1 MGRRLTRREYAD
13 LYGPTTG
20 DRVHLADTGLV
31 IEIER
36 DWNTYGDE
44 AVLGGGKTLR
54 DGMGQA
60 PGVTAEEGALDFVIT
75 NAIVMDPEIGIVKGD
90 IGIKDGM
97 IVGVGKA
104 GNPDVMD
111 VTPGLVV
118 SANTDILSVEGMI
131 VTPGGIDVHV
141 HFDCAQLAWEALSNG
156 ITTMIGGGTG
166 PKTVGIDAPGAFN
179 LQRMIDAFAG
189 IPVNMGQLG
198 KGNSSKP
205 KVLVEQ
211 ALGGAIGLKLH
222 EDWGT
227 TPATIDT
234 CLKVADEYD
243 FQVQIHTDTLNE
255 AGFLERTLEAIGGR
269 TIHTYHT
276 EGAGGGHAPDIIR
289 MAGEMYCLP
298 SSTNPTNPFTVN
310 TFDEHLDMTMV
321 CHHLNPAIPEDVAF
335 AESRIRAQTIAAED
349 VLHDI
354 GAISMLGSDSQG
366 MGRIHEV
373 ICRTWQLAS
382 KMKEQRGALPGD
394 RPGFGDNARILRYI
408 AKYTINAARTFGISG
423 HVGSLEDGKLADVVV
438 WRPAFFGIKPELVI
452 KGGFIAWGAMGDSAA
467 SLMTCE
473 PILMRPQWGAFG
485 RAPAALSACF
495 VHPLAIARDLSGE
508 LGLSK
513 KMLPVVGTRGLTKR
527 DMLWNDACPKISVDP
542 ETFDVFVDGVLA
554 TCEPAREVPLARRY
568 MLR

>member
-1 MGRRLTRREYAD
+1 MASIDRRDYAA

-20 DRVHLADTGLV
+20 DAVRLGDTALTAV
-31 IEIER
+31 VEK
-36 DWNTYGDE
+36 DHAVYGDE
-44 AVLGGGKTLR
+44 CLHGGGKTLR
-54 DGMGQA
+54 DGIGMAGITSA
-60 PGVTAEEGALDFVIT
+60 EGALDFLLCNVVVI
-75 NAIVMDPEIGIVKGD
+75 DPVVGIVKGD
-90 IGIKDGM
+90 LGIRHGR
-97 IVGVGKA
+97 IVGIGKA
-104 GNPDVMD
+104 GNPAIMD
-111 VTPGLVV
+111 GVDPRLIVSSGTTVRDCEGLIATPG
-118 SANTDILSVEGMI
+118 A
-131 VTPGGIDVHV
+131 IDVHV
-141 HFDCAQLAWEALSNG
+141 HFDSAGLVEHALASG
-156 ITTMIGGGTG
+156 ITTMIGGSLG
-166 PKTVGIDAPGAFN
+166 PITVGIDSGGPFN
-179 LQRMIDAFAG
+179 IGKMLQAAEAWPMNFG
-189 IPVNMGQLG
+189 FLG
-198 KGNSSKP
+198 RGNSHRVP
-205 KVLVEQ
+205 PLVEQ
-211 ALGGAIGLKLH
+211 LETGVMGLKLH
-222 EDWGT
+222 EDWGSM
-227 TPATIDT
+227 PAAIDT
-234 CLKVADEYD
+234 CLRVADQHD

-255 AGFLERTLEAIGGR
+255 SGFVEDTLEAIGGR

-289 MAGEMYCLP
+289 VAGEMHCLP

-335 AESRIRAQTIAAED
+335 AESRIRTQTIAAED

-382 KMKEQRGALPGD
+382 KMKEQRGALPED
-394 RPGFGDNARILRYI
+394 RQGFGDNARILRYI
-408 AKYTINAARTFGISG
+408 AKYTINAARTFGIAG
-423 HVGSLEDGKLADVVV
+423 HVGSLEDGKLADIVV

-495 VHPLAIARDLSGE
+495 VHPLAIARDLSGT

-513 KMLPVVGTRGLTKR
+513 KMLPVGGTRGLTKR